1 MILTQKINID
11 CNDDALLK
19 IITKITD
26 WTPWVITRKDK
37 LGHINFNYNGEHTNC
52 GMYSAFLSDYWDLL
66 LSVSPDLEKFKPN
79 LKNLGLLK
87 LFQTEEFFLT

>member
-1 MILTQKINID
+1 MILTEKINID

-37 LGHINFNYNGEHTNC
+37 LGHINFNYNGEETTC
-52 GMYSAFLSDYWDLL
+52 GM
-66 LSVSPDLEKFKPN
+66 
-79 LKNLGLLK
+79 
-87 LFQTEEFFLT
+87 

>member
-1 MILTQKINID
+1 MILTEKINID

-37 LGHINFNYNGEHTNC
+37 LGHINFNYNVRHIQST
-52 GMYSAFLSDYWDLL
+52 SVAASFLFLR
-66 LSVSPDLEKFKPN
+66 K
-79 LKNLGLLK
+79 KNFNKTIGA
-87 LFQTEEFFLT
+87 

>member
-1 MILTQKINID
+1 MILTEKINID

-37 LGHINFNYNGEHTNC
+37 LGHINFNYNGEETTVVC
-52 GMYSAFLSDYWDLL
+52 ILL
-66 LSVSPDLEKFKPN
+66 FCLIIGICYYQSLLVLKTLN
-79 LKNLGLLK
+79 L
-87 LFQTEEFFLT
+87 T